1 MQQVA
6 ATRSVRQAVRML
18 KHMSVQSGEWDGDYR
33 EARARVLQE
42 RMYGLVG
49 NRIAD
54 LWAIGAR

>member
-18 KHMSVQSGEWDGDYR
+18 KHMSVQSGEWDDYR